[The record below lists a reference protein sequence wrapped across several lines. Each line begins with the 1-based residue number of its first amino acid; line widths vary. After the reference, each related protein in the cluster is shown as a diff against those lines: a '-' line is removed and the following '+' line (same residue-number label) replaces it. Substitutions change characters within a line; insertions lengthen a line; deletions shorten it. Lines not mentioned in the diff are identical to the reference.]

1 MTSKLTNEDLLNKNH
16 KEDNKT
22 LNTSV
27 EPNQEPSLSNNIFKK
42 ILKNSY
48 FKFIL
53 KKFIFYAFVFWIA
66 VSIAFLIPRL
76 LPGDPLAQ
84 LLIPPFGLSDN
95 ALERWMERKIQLEAY
110 LGLDQ
115 PLLKQYLIFWGEL
128 LQGNFGYEYRNLI
141 PVTDLVLPRL
151 KYSLMIVIP
160 VIILSF
166 FIGNYVGAMVGYRKT
181 WYNNFFYYIFVFLQ
195 SAPYFW
201 TAYIFTDIFIRR
213 NRWVRP
219 LPPGPNTPLWDSIKL
234 FLLIVGILTL
244 AFSGGW
250 ATGARSM
257 MIYETESDYM
267 LYCRKLG
274 FSNQKLRQY
283 GLRNA
288 LLPQITGLNLRFNEC
303 LGATFIVE
311 FVFSWPGLGW
321 LTIQAMTAQNYTLII
336 GTFIVNIIIVVLG
349 NFLIDILYGFIDPRI
364 RITGEES

>member
-1 MTSKLTNEDLLNKNH
+1 MTENNQVIEDL
-16 KEDNKT
+16 T
-22 LNTSV
+22 LSD
-27 EPNQEPSLSNNIFKK
+27 PNDRPSLSTSTQISIAIKR
-42 ILKNSY
+42 ILTNSY

-53 KKFIFYAFVFWIA
+53 KKLIFYSFVFFIA
-66 VSIAFLIPRL
+66 VSVAFFIPRL

-84 LLIPPFGLSDN
+84 LLIPPAGMSDE
-95 ALERWMERKIQLEAY
+95 ALAEWLNRKTELEAY

-115 PLLKQYLIFWGEL
+115 PLWKQFLIFWREL
-128 LQGNFGYEYRNLI
+128 LHGNFGYEYRNLI

-151 KYSLMIVIP
+151 KFSLMIVIP

-166 FIGNYVGAMVGYRKT
+166 FIGNFVGALVGFKKT
-181 WYNNFFYYIFVFLQ
+181 WWKNIIYYFFVFLQ

-213 NRWVRP
+213 NHWVHP
-219 LPPGPNTPLWDSIKL
+219 LPPSANTLFVESLKL
-234 FLLIVGILTL
+234 FLLIVTILTL
-244 AFSGGW
+244 TFSGGW

-274 FSNQKLRQY
+274 FSDRKLRQY

-303 LGATFIVE
+303 LGATFIIE

-364 RITGEES
+364 RVVEDED